1 MLQVTFLN
9 IRMAVIDHFVFYIMF
24 PLLVLR

>member
-9 IRMAVIDHFVFYIMF
+9 IRMAVIYHFVLNIMF
-24 PLLVLR
+24 TLLVLR